1 MLHCSRSSL
10 TTSLATSPTPPT
22 TPLADFVFQFLLAAC
37 VGIWNIYSAN
47 RMDRFKSAYTK
58 GLQAAAKQREDKSKK
73 QNELSSKMNASL
85 PATADKLPAGSDEV
99 ALQLEGSAFKD
110 SEAPKPKPE
119 AEAEERPHW
128 PLRLPPHAQTRP
140 EAVSSTV
147 CSRPQHTA
155 ATTAAGDERHHAKTT
170 PNRHHR
176 HH

>member
-1 MLHCSRSSL
+1 
-10 TTSLATSPTPPT
+10 
-22 TPLADFVFQFLLAAC
+22 

-110 SEAPKPKPE
+110 SEAPKPKPKPE
-119 AEAEERPHW
+119 DIEPSEEVA
-128 PLRLPPHAQTRP
+128 RLLWQLLKFHKNQ
-140 EAVSSTV
+140 EK
-147 CSRPQHTA
+147 TA
-155 ATTAAGDERHHAKTT
+155 ADKAAASSKTDTMVNEAHYMSDIIVGGLFVGSYVILVACLFAAPT
-170 PNRHHR
+170 PEQ
-176 HH
+176 